1 MAGPTTSNCLL
12 MLPMAERVNYL
23 GLHIRQWEL
32 GAWACGD
39 SGGGSMANRMMTGA
53 YMFIE
58 SIFPPNDW
66 LCTYLSG
73 RPLLI
78 SELASILG
86 TSVFSQPTI
95 L

>member
-1 MAGPTTSNCLL
+1 
-12 MLPMAERVNYL
+12 
-23 GLHIRQWEL
+23 
-32 GAWACGD
+32 
-39 SGGGSMANRMMTGA
+39 MANRMMTGA

-78 SELASILG
+78 SALASILG

>member
-1 MAGPTTSNCLL
+1 
-12 MLPMAERVNYL
+12 
-23 GLHIRQWEL
+23 
-32 GAWACGD
+32 
-39 SGGGSMANRMMTGA
+39 MANRMMTGA

-58 SIFPPNDW
+58 SIFPPNDR

-78 SELASILG
+78 SALASILG